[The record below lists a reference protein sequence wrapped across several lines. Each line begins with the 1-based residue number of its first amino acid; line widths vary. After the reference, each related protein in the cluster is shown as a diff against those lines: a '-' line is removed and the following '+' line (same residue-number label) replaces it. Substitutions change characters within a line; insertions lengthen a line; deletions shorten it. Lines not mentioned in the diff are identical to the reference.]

1 MDPDRERHPCPPAAK
16 RSGLPAGGDRQLLP
30 SGEPP
35 KLRSAFSSELGDAPA
50 GQEKADRSFGGSAY
64 EFRSDAHKKEHL
76 HFAHELADYL
86 EQQAQQGRFHS
97 LALYS
102 SSPFL
107 GELKSALGTAA
118 ARLLTATH
126 DVDLTSVGLVELE
139 RRIVPGPAH

>member
-1 MDPDRERHPCPPAAK
+1 MKSEWILIANATRARLLQREAGCPLVVIDSFSHPASRLK
-16 RSGLPAGGDRQLLP
+16 T
-30 SGEPP
+30 
-35 KLRSAFSSELGDAPA
+35 SELGDAPA